1 MRINITDSQH
11 ARLYNLMYDYI
22 EDLIPEGL
30 QVTYYFHGYESD
42 DVKKFDSVQV
52 YGINET
58 VFRIFK
64 SNYWN
69 PHKSSGR
76 KLAELSPIMEV
87 NQEYEKEL
95 SSYFGNTWHEPFKQ
109 WVIDNFPELSD
120 INIKTFHNKV
130 I

>member
-1 MRINITDSQH
+1 MRVNITDSQQ
-11 ARLYNLMYDYI
+11 ARIYNLIYDYI
-22 EDLIPEGL
+22 EDLMPEL
-30 QVTYYFHGYESD
+30 LAVTYYLHGYESD
-42 DVKKFDSVQV
+42 DEKKFDSVQV

-58 VFRIFK
+58 VFRIYK

-76 KLAELSPIMEV
+76 ELAELSPIMEV